1 MDETTRL
8 EALCLM
14 IASLCAS
21 ETTIDLS
28 IGEIAEI
35 PEEEI
40 LYEQLVERRGTS
52 YQINETLP
60 YSGYALKYHDNG
72 QVSLRAI
79 FLDGKREGVWKYFH
93 DNGELLKEESYPN
106 AYDRMDAYDH
116 IVVKTFDRSGNFN
129 GYWPREDFYSS
140 FEQDDYDNTTFINF
154 FNQSGETLLST
165 HVSSVEDR
173 EFVNSYDHNFEFSGP
188 SYESD
193 ENGISYVNWF
203 RAGEWV
209 GIDYYHANGE
219 LAIESRISY
228 PGSIKYQNIYDDMGY
243 PVNFGTLDI
252 FYPTGEIFTSVNIR
266 SGKLHGEYTEFWRGE
281 GFTEGNYKNG
291 LHDGELKGFDLNEE
305 LTYKAF
311 FVNGLRDGRAF
322 YYEDGKIVSEM
333 LIDMDKF
340 VIGIDFDTN
349 GDIERCYDES
359 YNTID
364 CEDF

>member
-1 MDETTRL
+1 MDKTSSL

-14 IASLCAS
+14 VASLCAP
-21 ETTIDLS
+21 ETTTDLR

-40 LYEQLVERRGTS
+40 PYEQLVERRGTS
-52 YQINETLP
+52 YQINASLP

-93 DNGELLKEESYPN
+93 DNGELLKEESHPN
-106 AYDRMDAYDH
+106 ALDH
-116 IVVKTFDRSGNFN
+116 IFVKTFDRSGNFN
-129 GYWPREDFYSS
+129 GYWPREDFYFS
-140 FEQDDYDNTTFINF
+140 FEQEDDNFTNFSNQSDKYLLDMFVYTGEYGEIVYFYDDDYKFT
-154 FNQSGETLLST
+154 
-165 HVSSVEDR
+165 
-173 EFVNSYDHNFEFSGP
+173 GP
-188 SYESD
+188 SYASYED
-193 ENGISYVNWF
+193 GISYVNWY

-219 LAIESRISY
+219 LAIESRLSY

-252 FYPTGEIFTSVNIR
+252 FYPTGDIFASVNVK
-266 SGKLHGEYTEFWRGE
+266 SGKLHGEYTEFWLGE
-281 GFTEGNYKNG
+281 NHTEGNYKNG
-291 LHDGELKGFDLNEE
+291 LLDGELKAFDLNEE

-322 YYEDGKIVSEM
+322 YYEDGKIVSEE

-359 YNTID
+359 YNTVD

>member
-1 MDETTRL
+1 MDKTTSL

-14 IASLCAS
+14 VASLCAS

-40 LYEQLVERRGTS
+40 PYEQLVERRGTS
-52 YQINETLP
+52 YQINASLP

-93 DNGELLKEESYPN
+93 DNGELLKEESHPN
-106 AYDRMDAYDH
+106 ALDH
-116 IVVKTFDRSGNFN
+116 IFVKTFDRSGNFN

-140 FEQDDYDNTTFINF
+140 FEQDDYDFTIFS
-154 FNQSGETLLST
+154 NQSDETLLSMYVYT
-165 HVSSVEDR
+165 EEYG
-173 EFVNSYDHNFEFSGP
+173 EFINFYDDAFNITGP
-188 SYESD
+188 SYASD

-219 LAIESRISY
+219 LAIESRLSY

-252 FYPTGEIFTSVNIR
+252 FYPTGDIFASVNVK

-281 GFTEGNYKNG
+281 NHTEGNYKNG
-291 LHDGELKGFDLNEE
+291 LLDGELKAFDLNEE

-322 YYEDGKIVSEM
+322 YYEDGKIVSEE

-340 VIGIDFDTN
+340 VIGINFDTN

-364 CEDF
+364 C